1 VILKIKDA
9 LLEHHRKL
17 GFVLYDTFPLIS
29 NDPSVLFTNATITPF
44 KHFFDGG
51 ETSHNYALVQRC
63 LRVGGGAGELETAR
77 ANLNYSS
84 LFEMFGSGLFGCEHR
99 EAVGYF
105 IGMLSSVGLAVENLR
120 FVVPASS
127 HFSEALLAMGVAESS
142 IFQIVENGE
151 FWHEWRFG
159 RNGLV
164 GSGITAIFA
173 HGGKKAKSVDDM
185 VAIHESFV
193 EIGNLIHVY
202 GKDSNGDVAPI
213 QHKGFEVGVGVA
225 RLAIILEGKT
235 LYELS
240 PFNELLNVVESQM
253 STLTK
258 KDIDQGTLRVMVDHL
273 RAIDALVL
281 EGLRPGN
288 KQHAF
293 VLRKLIRSM
302 LEIVWVT
309 TGRIVS
315 PTGLVMAFSNS
326 DMPGIAS
333 LVTDV
338 VGEEECLFRKVLER
352 GRKVLAKDPAL
363 DPVTLR
369 DTYGIRQSLIPLIQ
383 G

>member
-1 VILKIKDA
+1 MIIDIKEA

-44 KHFFDGG
+44 KHFFDGDDVP
-51 ETSHNYALVQRC
+51 HNYTLVQRC
-63 LRVGGGAGELETAR
+63 LRVRGWSGELETVR

-99 EAVGYF
+99 EAVEYF
-105 IGMLSSVGLAVENLR
+105 IGMLSFVGLSTENLR
-120 FVVPASS
+120 FIVPASS
-127 HFSEALLAMGVAESS
+127 HFSETLLAMGVDESS
-142 IFQIVENGE
+142 IFPIVENGE

-164 GSGITAIFA
+164 GSGITAVFA
-173 HGGKKAKSVDDM
+173 RGGKKAKSVDEIVTDH
-185 VAIHESFV
+185 ISFV

-202 GKDSNGDVAPI
+202 GKDSNGEVAPI
-213 QHKGFEVGVGVA
+213 QHKGFEVGMGVE
-225 RLAIILEGKT
+225 RLAIILENKT

-240 PFNELLNVVESQM
+240 PFNELLNVVELQM
-253 STLTK
+253 FALTK
-258 KDIDQGTLRVMVDHL
+258 EDVDQGTLRVMVDHL

-309 TGRIVS
+309 AGRIVS
-315 PTGLVMAFSNS
+315 PTGLVMVFSNS

-338 VGEEECLFRKVLER
+338 VGEEECLFRRVLER
-352 GRKVLAKDPAL
+352 GRKVLAKDPTL